1 MGVAT
6 APTLFRSA
14 ASAVEDGKGRFR
26 MTEEQE
32 QREPDETAIDDVGDG
47 EALPERIAMSLIT
60 PTGDDPVI
68 DLEPLRGPEE
78 P

>member
-1 MGVAT
+1 
-6 APTLFRSA
+6 
-14 ASAVEDGKGRFR
+14 

-32 QREPDETAIDDVGDG
+32 QREPEETPIDDVGDG
-47 EALPERIAMSLIT
+47 EALPERIAISLIT